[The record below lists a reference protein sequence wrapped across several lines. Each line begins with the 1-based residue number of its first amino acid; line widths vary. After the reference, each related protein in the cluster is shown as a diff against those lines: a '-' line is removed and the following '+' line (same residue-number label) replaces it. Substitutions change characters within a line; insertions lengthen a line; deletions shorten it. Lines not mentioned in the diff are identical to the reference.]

1 MEKGAIEAH
10 LGTGS
15 KTESEWARFKQ
26 DVTNNGL
33 NVACRDYQGINELVT
48 WLRS

>member
-10 LGTGS
+10 LGTVS
-15 KTESEWARFKQ
+15 KTESEWARFKR
-26 DVTNNGL
+26 DVMSNGL
-33 NVACRDYQGINELVT
+33 NVTCSDYQGINELVT